1 MTEQLAREFK
11 EVDERAVSGL
21 DQRRKVALGTIA
33 LSFCAWL
40 RSRQGTS
47 IYLQHDAETRNNAD
61 RWQNPHTLI
70 TSETAMLRLFEERLD
85 PFPPDEAPPPPV
97 GLMRF
102 LWACTRGA
110 RGYILAFALLS
121 ASVSI
126 YEAWLFSFLGQVVD
140 LLSTWQSG
148 GAAGDEESRVLWGIG
163 IVLVVSIG
171 LVALR
176 TMVQHQILAINLP
189 LRLRWDFHRLMLRQ
203 SLSFF
208 SDEFSGRVTTK
219 VMQTALSV
227 REVLFTLIEI
237 LPGIGVYFIAIIAL
251 AGGFALKLM
260 LPFLAWIVLFGLAMV
275 YFVPRL
281 GKVGQEQADARSS
294 MTGRIAD
301 AYTNITTVKLFSHS
315 KREAHFARAAMED
328 FKLTG
333 FRQMRL
339 VSQFEIVNQAL
350 VVALI
355 LGAGGY
361 ALWLW
366 HQGEVGT
373 GAVAAITAMAL
384 RINGMSHWIMWQMT
398 SLFENIGT
406 VQDGMATLTSGPKV
420 QDVPDAKVLEPA
432 GGEVVFDNVS
442 FNYNGERQ
450 VLDGLTL
457 HIRPGEKIGL
467 VGRSGAGK
475 STLINLLL
483 RFYDVDRGEI
493 RIDGQNIAEVTQ
505 DSLRSVI
512 GMVTQDTSLLHRS
525 IRDNIAY
532 GRPDA
537 TDEDIHRAAVNAQA
551 DGFIS
556 QLSDKQGHSGYDT
569 LVGERGIKLSGGQRQ
584 RIAIARVMLK
594 NAPILL
600 LDEATSALDS
610 EVEVAIQESLDEM
623 MQGKTVIAI
632 AHRLSTIAA
641 MDRLIVM
648 DEGRIVEQGTHA
660 QLLEKNGT
668 YARLWQHQ
676 SGGFLGE
683 DRGLVEVMEE

>member
-1 MTEQLAREFK
+1 
-11 EVDERAVSGL
+11 
-21 DQRRKVALGTIA
+21 
-33 LSFCAWL
+33 
-40 RSRQGTS
+40 
-47 IYLQHDAETRNNAD
+47 
-61 RWQNPHTLI
+61 
-70 TSETAMLRLFEERLD
+70 MLRIFERWLD
-85 PFPPDEAPPPPV
+85 PFPPDEAPPPPM
-97 GLMRF
+97 GLARF
-102 LWACTRGA
+102 MWACTRGA
-110 RGYILAFALLS
+110 RGYIVALALLS
-121 ASVSI
+121 AAVSI
-126 YEAWLFSFLGQVVD
+126 YEAWLFAFLGQVVD
-140 LLSTWQSG
+140 LLSTWKV
-148 GAAGDEESRVLWGIG
+148 GDAVTAEEARVLWGAG
-163 IVLVVSIG
+163 AVLLVSIA
-171 LVALR
+171 LVAGR
-176 TMVQHQILAINLP
+176 TLVQHQVLAINLP

-219 VMQTALSV
+219 VMQTALAV

-237 LPGIGVYFIAIIAL
+237 LPGIGVYFVAIIAL

-260 LPFLAWIVLFGLAMV
+260 LPFIAWVVLFGLTMV

-281 GKVGQEQADARSS
+281 GKVGQEQAHARSS
-294 MTGRIAD
+294 MTGRVSD

-315 KREAHFARAAMED
+315 RREAHFARAAMED
-328 FKLTG
+328 FKQTG

-339 VSQFEIVNQAL
+339 VSLFEIANQAL
-350 VVALI
+350 VVGLI
-355 LGAGGY
+355 MGAGGY

-366 HQGEVGT
+366 HQGEVGA

-384 RINGMSHWIMWQMT
+384 RVNGMSHWIMWQMT

-406 VQDGMATLTSGPKV
+406 VQDGMVTLTTGPKV
-420 QDVPDAKVLEPA
+420 QDVPNA
-432 GGEVVFDNVS
+432 GELVTHGGAVSFDNVR

-450 VLDGLTL
+450 VLDGLSL
-457 HIRPGEKIGL
+457 EIRPGEKIGL

-483 RFYDVDRGEI
+483 RFYDVDSGEI
-493 RIDGQNIAEVTQ
+493 RIDGQNIAQVTQ
-505 DSLRSVI
+505 DSLRSAI

-532 GRPDA
+532 GRPEA
-537 TDEDIHRAAVNAQA
+537 SEAQIRRAAASAQA

-556 QLSDKQGHSGYDT
+556 QLSDRQGHTGYDT

-610 EVEVAIQESLDEM
+610 EVEVAIQESLDDM

-648 DEGRIVEQGTHA
+648 DEGRIIEQGTHA
-660 QLLEKNGT
+660 ELLARNGT

-683 DRGLVEVMEE
+683 DQGVVESAE

>member
-1 MTEQLAREFK
+1 
-11 EVDERAVSGL
+11 
-21 DQRRKVALGTIA
+21 
-33 LSFCAWL
+33 
-40 RSRQGTS
+40 
-47 IYLQHDAETRNNAD
+47 
-61 RWQNPHTLI
+61 
-70 TSETAMLRLFEERLD
+70 MLRLFEERLD

-148 GAAGDEESRVLWGIG
+148 GAASGEETRVLWGIG

-171 LVALR
+171 LIALR

-355 LGAGGY
+355 MGAGGY

-420 QDVPDAKVLEPA
+420 QDAPDAKVLQPA

-450 VLDGLTL
+450 VLDALSL

-493 RIDGQNIAEVTQ
+493 RIDGQNIAQVTQ
-505 DSLRSVI
+505 DSLRSAI

-537 TDEDIHRAAVNAQA
+537 TDEEIRRAAVNAQA

-556 QLSDKQGHSGYDT
+556 QLSDKQGHNGYDT

-648 DEGRIVEQGTHA
+648 DEGRIIEQGTHA

>member
-1 MTEQLAREFK
+1 MFRIF
-11 EVDERAVSGL
+11 ER
-21 DQRRKVALGTIA
+21 
-33 LSFCAWL
+33 W
-40 RSRQGTS
+40 
-47 IYLQHDAETRNNAD
+47 
-61 RWQNPHTLI
+61 
-70 TSETAMLRLFEERLD
+70 LD
-85 PFPPDEAPPPPV
+85 PFPPDEIPPPPL
-97 GLMRF
+97 GLLRF
-102 LWACTRGA
+102 MWACTRGA
-110 RGYILAFALLS
+110 RGYILALALLS
-121 ASVSI
+121 AGVSI
-126 YEAWLFSFLGQVVD
+126 YEAWLFAFLGQVVD
-140 LLSTWQSG
+140 LLSAWQAG
-148 GAAGDEESRVLWGIG
+148 GAVGAEETRVLWGIG
-163 IVLVVSIG
+163 IVLLASIG

-176 TMVQHQILAINLP
+176 TMLQHQVLAINLP

-219 VMQTALSV
+219 VMQTALAV
-227 REVLFTLIEI
+227 RDVLFTIIEI

-260 LPFLAWIVLFGLAMV
+260 LPFIAWVVLFSLAML

-281 GKVGQEQADARSS
+281 SKVGQEQANARSS
-294 MTGRIAD
+294 MTGRVSD

-315 KREAHFARAAMED
+315 NREAHFARAAMED
-328 FKLTG
+328 FKQTG

-350 VVALI
+350 VVGLI
-355 LGAGGY
+355 IAAGGY

-366 HQGEVGT
+366 HQGQVGT

-384 RINGMSHWIMWQMT
+384 RINGMSHWIMWEIT

-406 VQDGMATLTSGPKV
+406 VQDGMATLTRGPKV
-420 QDVPDAKVLEPA
+420 KDAPGATELVTKGGAVSFDKV
-432 GGEVVFDNVS
+432 G

-450 VLDGLTL
+450 VLDDLSL
-457 HIRPGEKIGL
+457 HIRAGEKVGL

-493 RIDGQNIAEVTQ
+493 RIDGQNVAMVTQ
-505 DSLRSVI
+505 DSLRSAI

-537 TDEDIHRAAVNAQA
+537 TEAQIRAAAASAQA

-556 QLSDKQGHSGYDT
+556 QLSDRQGNSGYDT

-648 DEGRIVEQGTHA
+648 DEGRIIEQGTHA
-660 QLLEKNGT
+660 ELLAKKGT

-683 DRGLVEVMEE
+683 DQGVAEAME

>member
-1 MTEQLAREFK
+1 
-11 EVDERAVSGL
+11 
-21 DQRRKVALGTIA
+21 
-33 LSFCAWL
+33 
-40 RSRQGTS
+40 
-47 IYLQHDAETRNNAD
+47 
-61 RWQNPHTLI
+61 
-70 TSETAMLRLFEERLD
+70 MLRIFERWLD
-85 PFPPDEAPPPPV
+85 PFPPDEAPPPPM
-97 GLMRF
+97 GLARF
-102 LWACTRGA
+102 MWACTRGA
-110 RGYILAFALLS
+110 RGYIVALALLS
-121 ASVSI
+121 AAVSI
-126 YEAWLFSFLGQVVD
+126 YEAWLFAFLGQVVD
-140 LLSTWQSG
+140 LLATWKVG
-148 GAAGDEESRVLWGIG
+148 EAVTAEEARVLWGAG
-163 IVLVVSIG
+163 AVLLVSIG
-171 LVALR
+171 LVAGR
-176 TMVQHQILAINLP
+176 TLVQHQVLAINLP

-219 VMQTALSV
+219 VMQTALAV

-237 LPGIGVYFIAIIAL
+237 LPGIGVYFVAIIAL

-260 LPFLAWIVLFGLAMV
+260 LPFIAWVVLFGLTMV

-281 GKVGQEQADARSS
+281 GKVGQEQAHARSS
-294 MTGRIAD
+294 MTGRVSD

-315 KREAHFARAAMED
+315 RREAHFARAAMED
-328 FKLTG
+328 FKQTG

-339 VSQFEIVNQAL
+339 VSLFEIANQAL
-350 VVALI
+350 VVGLI
-355 LGAGGY
+355 MGAGGY

-366 HQGEVGT
+366 HQGEVGA

-384 RINGMSHWIMWQMT
+384 RVNGMSHWIMWQMT

-406 VQDGMATLTSGPKV
+406 VQDGMVTLTTGPKV
-420 QDVPDAKVLEPA
+420 QDVPNA
-432 GGEVVFDNVS
+432 GELVTHGGAVSFDNVR

-450 VLDGLTL
+450 VLDGLSL
-457 HIRPGEKIGL
+457 EIRPGEKIGL

-483 RFYDVDRGEI
+483 RFYDVDSGEI
-493 RIDGQNIAEVTQ
+493 RIDGQNIAQVTQ
-505 DSLRSVI
+505 DSLRSAI

-532 GRPDA
+532 GRPEA
-537 TDEDIHRAAVNAQA
+537 SEAQIRRAAASAQA

-556 QLSDKQGHSGYDT
+556 QLSDRQGNTGYDT

-610 EVEVAIQESLDEM
+610 EVEVAIQESLDDM

-648 DEGRIVEQGTHA
+648 DEGRIIEQGTHA
-660 QLLEKNGT
+660 ELLARNGT

-683 DRGLVEVMEE
+683 DQGVVESTE